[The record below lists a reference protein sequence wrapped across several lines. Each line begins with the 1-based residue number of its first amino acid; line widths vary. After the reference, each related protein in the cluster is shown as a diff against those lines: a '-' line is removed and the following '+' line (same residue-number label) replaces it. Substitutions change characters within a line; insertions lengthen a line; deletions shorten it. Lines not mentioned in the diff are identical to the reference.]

1 MAEKNLKQ
9 KLAEF
14 EEIVAWFENE
24 DIEIEEATKKYEEG
38 AKLAAEIKDQLE
50 KSKNRIEVLN
60 RKFDE

>member
-1 MAEKNLKQ
+1 MTKKSLKTM
-9 KLAEF
+9 LAEF
-14 EEIVAWFENE
+14 GEITAWFEGE

-60 RKFDE
+60 TKFDE